1 MIRALRVVTVE
12 RGVDPRGYAL
22 LPFGGAGPMHAAA
35 LAAELEISRIVCPR
49 ASGVLSA
56 LGLIAAGRRRDTA
69 RTVLLSA
76 SQITAARIAS
86 EVAELSR
93 PLLAGLEAAE
103 LEVVYELRYR
113 GQAFELPIPGPPE
126 PDPAQLAEDFA
137 REHESRYGYRD
148 PEGRLELVTI
158 RVSAVEPGPDPKP
171 RPAATRELHEAE
183 REARFAGEWLTT
195 HVLRGGPA
203 AGFEAE
209 GPCVFELPEATLVL
223 PPGWNA
229 SVDEAGTITADRT

>member
-12 RGVDPRGYAL
+12 RGVDPRDYAL

-76 SQITAARIAS
+76 DEITAERVAS
-86 EVAELSR
+86 EVEALSE
-93 PLLAGLEAAE
+93 PLLAGMEGAE

-113 GQAFELPIPGPPE
+113 GQAFELPIPGAP
-126 PDPAQLAEDFA
+126 
-137 REHESRYGYRD
+137 
-148 PEGRLELVTI
+148 
-158 RVSAVEPGPDPKP
+158 EPGPGSARRGLRSRARGPLRLSRSGGQAGAGDDPG
-171 RPAATRELHEAE
+171 RRLRAGTRAA
-183 REARFAGEWLTT
+183 
-195 HVLRGGPA
+195 A
-203 AGFEAE
+203 AG
-209 GPCVFELPEATLVL
+209 GR
-223 PPGWNA
+223 GWA
-229 SVDEAGTITADRT
+229 S